1 MHAEVS
7 RIHGQGVREWR
18 VRLESLG
25 FSFLAQLF
33 LRIACT
39 LCDWSSRGGE
49 GVAEFLRMRLQVS
62 RDGIFLW
69 KEALLPVDGKASL
82 DQSLSVHPGRV
93 PGAGRYL
100 TVVRTQGHL
109 CLVRA

>member
-1 MHAEVS
+1 M
-7 RIHGQGVREWR
+7 
-18 VRLESLG
+18 RLESLG

-33 LRIACT
+33 LHIACT

-82 DQSLSVHPGRV
+82 GLRLLSAWAVLGDL
-93 PGAGRYL
+93 GSI
-100 TVVRTQGHL
+100 
-109 CLVRA
+109 